1 MSMRKRNV
9 VWHVCAPL
17 VALLLIGCGT
27 STSTAE
33 TWTPDV
39 AGQDAD
45 VHLDDAG
52 DVGAEMDVALGD
64 AGGDVDLPEL
74 AFCNQAPLP
83 EFGETVDW
91 ESFGSGAITALD
103 EWHSAQDVITHPE
116 REALITGKF
125 TYGPTSKDLQGER
138 IEVWMDDCSGSY
150 VRLGEALTD
159 SDGRSVLTLAPD
171 ALPPVGT
178 YALVQRVMGD
188 NTAARSYLRVFPQET
203 RFIVF
208 DIDAT
213 LTTSDSELFQ
223 DIFNDLFE
231 PLLDGD
237 FVPEAR
243 VGAVDITKVRNELHG
258 YQLVYITGRP
268 YWLTEQSRG
277 WLDDQGVAHGHLRL
291 TGSNAESLPN
301 NTGVGAYKAA
311 YLAFLQDLGFEIVM
325 AYGNATTDI
334 FAYAEAGIAPE
345 RTFILGQ
352 HGGEEGTVALGE
364 DYVEHLE
371 AVRGEAP
378 TDQPFVWTP

>member
-1 MSMRKRNV
+1 MS
-9 VWHVCAPL
+9 
-17 VALLLIGCGT
+17 CGT
-27 STSTAE
+27 SASTSE
-33 TWTPDV
+33 HWTPDV
-39 AGQDAD
+39 DPGD
-45 VHLDDAG
+45 VDEQVEDAG
-52 DVGAEMDVALGD
+52 DVGTPPDVGND
-64 AGGDVDLPEL
+64 DVDDGEELPEL
-74 AFCNQAPLP
+74 AFCNQAAPP
-83 EFGETVDW
+83 EFSDTVDW
-91 ESFGSGAITALD
+91 ESFGSGAIAALD
-103 EWHSAQDVITHPE
+103 PWHSAQDVITHPE
-116 REALITGKF
+116 REALVTGKF

-150 VRLGEALTD
+150 VRLGEAETD
-159 SDGRSVLTLAPD
+159 SDGRSVLTLAPG

-178 YALVQRVMGD
+178 YALLQRVMGD
-188 NTAARSYLRVFPQET
+188 NTVVRSYLRVFPRET
-203 RFIVF
+203 RLIVF

-213 LTTSDSELFQ
+213 LTTSDTELFQ

-243 VGAVDITKVRNELHG
+243 VGAVDITKVRNEVHG

-291 TGSNAESLPN
+291 TGSNAESLP
-301 NTGVGAYKAA
+301 TTSGVGAYKAA
-311 YLAFLQDLGFEIVM
+311 YLEFLKELGFEIVM

-334 FAYAEAGIAPE
+334 FAYAEAGVPAD

-371 AVRGEAP
+371 AVRSDVPA
-378 TDQPFVWTP
+378 DQPFAWTP